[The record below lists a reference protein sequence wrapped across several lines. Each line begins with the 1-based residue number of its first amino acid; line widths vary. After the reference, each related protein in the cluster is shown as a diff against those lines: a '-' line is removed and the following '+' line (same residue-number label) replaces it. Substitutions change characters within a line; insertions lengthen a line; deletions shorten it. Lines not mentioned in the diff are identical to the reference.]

1 MQGSYWVAET
11 VRRALADALTLA
23 FPVECAGC
31 GEHDIALCAMC
42 IGELAPHVTHRTLED
57 GLPVSS
63 GALFAGATAKILRV
77 YKEEGRTA
85 LAVPLSALLRAA
97 IEALPGAGEA
107 VLVPMPTSRA
117 AFRRRGY
124 RTIDLVARRA
134 GLRTTGMLTILRR
147 TDDQRGLDRAA
158 RQSNISGSM
167 RAVAASGM
175 RVVILDDVVT
185 TGASIREAARALRA
199 GGAEVIG
206 AATIATTPRRDRS
219 KVSHSELTGDRPVFD
234 D

>member
-1 MQGSYWVAET
+1 MQGSHWVAE
-11 VRRALADALTLA
+11 ALADALTLA

-31 GEHDIALCAMC
+31 GQPDIALCAIC
-42 IGELAPHVTHRTLED
+42 IRELAPDLSRRALED

-63 GALFAGATAKILRV
+63 GALFAGVTANVLRV
-77 YKEEGRTA
+77 YKEEGRTS
-85 LAVPLSALLRAA
+85 LAVALSPLLRAA
-97 IEALPGAGEA
+97 VDALPGSGEV

-124 RTIDLVARRA
+124 RTIDLVAQRA
-134 GLRTTGMLTILRR
+134 GFRTTGMLAILRR
-147 TDDQRGLDRAA
+147 TDDQRALGRAA
-158 RQSNISGSM
+158 RHSNIAGSM

-206 AATIATTPRRDRS
+206 AATIATTPRRGRS
-219 KVSHSELTGDRPVFD
+219 KVSHSELTGDRRVSD